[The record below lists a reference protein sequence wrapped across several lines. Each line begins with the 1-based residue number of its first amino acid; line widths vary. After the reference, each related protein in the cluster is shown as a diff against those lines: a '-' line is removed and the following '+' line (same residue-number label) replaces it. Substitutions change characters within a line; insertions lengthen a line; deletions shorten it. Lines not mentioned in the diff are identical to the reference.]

1 MPGGRP
7 TAYKP
12 ENAEIARNACITGAT
27 NATLA
32 ERFDVSRTTIDN
44 WIASIP
50 DFSEAVRSGREIAD
64 GAVVSAL
71 YARAKGMERKATR
84 VFCYNGRP
92 VTVDYTEHVLP
103 DVRACIFWLRNRRP
117 EEWRENRPI
126 VDEAETLT
134 WEDLEEA
141 SRRVAR
147 RSAAEP
153 PNESVDRREAD
164 AALAA
169 AAARLHVNL

>member
-7 TAYKP
+7 TIYKP
-12 ENAEIARNACITGAT
+12 ENAEIARKACITGAT

-32 ERFDVSRTTIDN
+32 ERFEVSRTTIDN
-44 WIASIP
+44 WIATIS
-50 DFSEAVRSGREIAD
+50 DFRDAVRDGREIAD
-64 GAVVSAL
+64 AAVVSAL

-84 VFCYNGRP
+84 VFCHNGRP

-126 VDEAETLT
+126 VDEAGTLT
-134 WEDLEEA
+134 WEELEEA
-141 SRRVAR
+141 SRRAER
-147 RSAAEP
+147 MSALRK
-153 PNESVDRREAD
+153 NEGVDRREPD
-164 AALAA
+164 ASLAA
-169 AAARLHVNL
+169 AAERLHVSL